1 MVTILRYFSFQNLI
15 LTSLF
20 ISLSGCSTLHGSFE
34 QRSHQLANG
43 LQSAYQVAPQTAQN
57 VAPIILNNATKY
69 DLPPLTLA
77 ALIQQ
82 ESSYRS
88 NVTSVA
94 GAVGLTQVMPRYW
107 QQTCPGDLYDPAI
120 NIACGSY
127 ILARYTQSG
136 GSLKKGLGYYNVG
149 PSGYEN
155 SWKMKYQGK
164 KYAKQVKQKQKL
176 LKKSL

>member
-1 MVTILRYFSFQNLI
+1 MNL
-15 LTSLF
+15 TA
-20 ISLSGCSTLHGSFE
+20 CSTLKGNFE
-34 QRSHQLANG
+34 QRSQQLASG
-43 LQSAYQVAPQTAQN
+43 IQTAYQVAPQTAQN
-57 VAPIILNNATKY
+57 LAPLILSNATQY

-77 ALIQQ
+77 AMIQQ

-88 NVTSVA
+88 HVSSAA

-120 NIACGSY
+120 NIRCGSS
-127 ILARYTQSG
+127 ILARYTQAG
-136 GSLKKGLGYYNVG
+136 GSLKKGLAYYNVG

-155 SWKMKYQGK
+155 SWKMKRQGK

-176 LKKSL
+176 LKSAL